1 VTLEGRVEQID
12 ELVLKLETGPDAEVR
27 DAAKELVQALMEFH
41 GAGLERVLAILRQ
54 RGDVKATMDQLARD
68 ELVRSL
74 LLLYG
79 LHPVDVET
87 RVREALDKTRP
98 YLRSHGGNVE
108 LVSVEA
114 DGAVRLRM
122 QGSCHGCPSSAV
134 TLKLAI
140 EQAIHEAAP
149 DVTSI
154 VVVDDTPARPSPAA
168 ALPLVA
174 IEPAGRANGHGPDGA
189 RWEAVSG
196 LGQLADGQLQIRPV
210 GDRSVL
216 FCRLEETFFA
226 YGDRCPACGA
236 DLADSTLA
244 GQALSCSA
252 CGASYDVVRAG
263 RGLDRPDLHLDPF
276 PLLVENGRAR
286 VALAPSPAGA
296 AAAGAAAGS
305 P

>member
-1 VTLEGRVEQID
+1 VIEGRVEQIE

-27 DAAKELVQALMEFH
+27 ATARELVQALMEFH
-41 GAGLERVLAILRQ
+41 GTGLERILGILRQ
-54 RGDVKATMDQLARD
+54 RGDVEATMDQFARD

-79 LHPVDVET
+79 LHPVDLET

-108 LVSVEA
+108 LVGIEP

-140 EQAIHEAAP
+140 EQAIRDAAP

-154 VVVDDTPARPSPAA
+154 VVVEGEAGEHRPPAP
-168 ALPLVA
+168 LPLVT
-174 IEPAGRANGHGPDGA
+174 IEASTRANGHAPAEA
-189 RWEAVSG
+189 RWETVAG
-196 LGQLADGQLQIRPV
+196 LERLTETEPRAFQV
-210 GDRSVL
+210 GGRSVL
-216 FCRLEETFFA
+216 FCRQGETFFA
-226 YGDRCPACGA
+226 YADRCPACGA
-236 DLADSTLA
+236 DLALGTLA
-244 GQALSCSA
+244 NGALGCSA

-286 VALAPSPAGA
+286 VAVAMPASENTVGAGA
-296 AAAGAAAGS
+296 ET

>member
-1 VTLEGRVEQID
+1 VRLEGRIEQIED
-12 ELVLKLETGPDAEVR
+12 LVLKLETGPEAQLR
-27 DAAKELVQALMEFH
+27 GIARELVQSLMEFH
-41 GAGLERVLAILRQ
+41 GAGFERVLEIVRR
-54 RGDVKATMDQLARD
+54 RGDADATMDHLAQD

-79 LHPVDVET
+79 LHPVDVDR

-108 LVSVEA
+108 LLSVEA

-154 VVVDDTPARPSPAA
+154 VLVEDEARERHQPAQLS
-168 ALPLVA
+168 LVT
-174 IEPAGRANGHGPDGA
+174 IEPALRSNGNGQVDG
-189 RWEAVSG
+189 RWETVPGLEELKQDEPRAIQVSG
-196 LGQLADGQLQIRPV
+196 
-210 GDRSVL
+210 RSVV
-216 FCRLEETFFA
+216 FCRLGDTFFA
-226 YGDRCPACGA
+226 YADRCPACGA
-236 DLADSTLA
+236 DLADGSLA
-244 GQALSCSA
+244 HGALACSA
-252 CGASYDVVRAG
+252 CGAAYDVVRAG
-263 RGLDRPDLHLDPF
+263 RGLDRPDLHLEPF

-286 VALAPSPAGA
+286 VALTLQHAGTAVGAGA
-296 AAAGAAAGS
+296 ETT
-305 P
+305 

>member
-1 VTLEGRVEQID
+1 MRLEGRIEQIED
-12 ELVLKLETGPDAEVR
+12 LVLKLETGPEAQLR
-27 DAAKELVQALMEFH
+27 GIARELVQSLMEFH
-41 GAGLERVLAILRQ
+41 GAGFERVLEIVRR
-54 RGDVKATMDQLARD
+54 RGDADATMDHLAQD

-79 LHPVDVET
+79 LHPVDVES

-154 VVVDDTPARPSPAA
+154 VLVEDEARERHQPAQLS
-168 ALPLVA
+168 LVT
-174 IEPAGRANGHGPDGA
+174 IEPALRSNGNGQVDG
-189 RWEAVSG
+189 RWETVPGLEELKQDEPRAIQVSG
-196 LGQLADGQLQIRPV
+196 
-210 GDRSVL
+210 RSVV
-216 FCRLEETFFA
+216 FCRLGDTFFA
-226 YGDRCPACGA
+226 YADRCPACGA
-236 DLADSTLA
+236 DLADGSLA
-244 GQALSCSA
+244 HGALACSA
-252 CGASYDVVRAG
+252 CGAAYDVVRAG
-263 RGLDRPDLHLDPF
+263 RGLDRPDLHLEPF

-286 VALAPSPAGA
+286 VALTLQHAGTAVGAGA
-296 AAAGAAAGS
+296 ETT
-305 P
+305 